1 MCSARPRVLTDRRST
16 TTIPVCE
23 PFADTAEGR
32 ARGLLPSAAVGR
44 AQRFEVTVEGRSH
57 EVSVELDHAGV
68 PLHVRVDDTACTVQL
83 GADDTLIVRP
93 GDEEGRQH
101 VVHLSPGRRPAHA
114 AVGSLVVSVEVKSAR
129 EAALG
134 AALAQAGRGSGTG
147 TIEAPMP
154 GRVVRVL
161 VTEGE
166 TIEVDAPLLI
176 VEAMKMENEV
186 LAPIAGTVRRM
197 AVAVGD
203 TVESGQLLC
212 ELEPLAQAET

>member
-1 MCSARPRVLTDRRST
+1 
-16 TTIPVCE
+16 
-23 PFADTAEGR
+23 
-32 ARGLLPSAAVGR
+32 VGR
-44 AQRFEVTVEGRSH
+44 AQRFEVIVEGRRH
-57 EVSVELDHAGV
+57 EVSVELDHDGT
-68 PLHVRVDDTACTVQL
+68 PLQVRVDDTACSVQL

-93 GDEEGRQH
+93 SGEEGHQE

-114 AVGSLVVSVEVKSAR
+114 AVGSQVLSVEVKSAR
-129 EAALG
+129 EAALE
-134 AALAQAGRGSGTG
+134 AALASAGRGSGTG

-154 GRVVRVL
+154 GRIVRVL

-186 LAPIAGTVRRM
+186 LAPIAGTVRHM
-197 AVAVGD
+197 AVVVGD

-212 ELEPLAQAET
+212 EIEPPAQADA